1 MAVERRAVEEGA
13 ARARAMGVLRARE
26 VAIERDRV
34 RVTEQE
40 RSHLAEIERLDGV
53 VREAERA
60 RLAAE
65 TARAR
70 LTAGHRVV
78 VPEFGRV
85 DRPVDDP
92 AMGFGGQQQQEGYG
106 WAPRLVDYLKPFSRL
121 RVDTFDG
128 TVRSDVES

>member
-1 MAVERRAVEEGA
+1 M
-13 ARARAMGVLRARE
+13 
-26 VAIERDRV
+26 
-34 RVTEQE
+34 
-40 RSHLAEIERLDGV
+40 DGV

-92 AMGFGGQQQQEGYG
+92 AMGFGGQQQQGYG
-106 WAPRLVDYLKPFSRL
+106 WAPRPVDYLKPFSRL
-121 RVDTFDG
+121 RVDTFNG
-128 TVRSDVES
+128 TIGSDVESWFTRLEAAFHQLKTPDEHWVRLAETCLKGDAFDEWHSRRTERVS